1 MSFIAEESGV
11 TERGR
16 GCLVLTAETPELQ
29 GTHSRPPGPHPGR
42 ACREASVCPRVPPL
56 PCLPPPGTLLPL
68 YGISPFLCIHL
79 AFSPLVLSAQDR
91 RQGREV
97 AEWPCPGA
105 RPSRGTSSEH
115 KGPRASGDTT
125 IGVDVLRKYLSGR
138 CPHCSRSQQHSH
150 DQLHTL
156 FSWPERVPMTSPASP
171 PACRVCQV
179 SAGIHPFS
187 PSQPTPCKSGVGLHP
202 VFHSMLHFCSS
213 CCSGVPAC

>member
-1 MSFIAEESGV
+1 MGAGGRPWVPAFGKGEKTKEAMSFIAEESGV

-16 GCLVLTAETPELQ
+16 GCLVLMAETPELQ

-42 ACREASVCPRVPPL
+42 ACREASVCPRVLPL

-105 RPSRGTSSEH
+105 RRLGGPALSIRGPGPLEIQPSALMSCVNIYRAGAHTVPGPSSTAMINCTYYFL
-115 KGPRASGDTT
+115 GLN
-125 IGVDVLRKYLSGR
+125 V
-138 CPHCSRSQQHSH
+138 
-150 DQLHTL
+150 
-156 FSWPERVPMTSPASP
+156 SP
-171 PACRVCQV
+171 
-179 SAGIHPFS
+179 
-187 PSQPTPCKSGVGLHP
+187 
-202 VFHSMLHFCSS
+202 
-213 CCSGVPAC
+213 